1 MIIFHH
7 PAQAK
12 VNRIKWIQTDTY
24 KINLYVIPTYMN
36 DSLCKKK
43 VTRVRKKLPDSILRS
58 CSYTF
63 QGIPFLQVNAQYP
76 SRRTKLI
83 VIKCF
88 LGRLRPC
95 DSPLS
100 KKYIEIFYILYIQR
114 IYLLL
119 I

>member
-12 VNRIKWIQTDTY
+12 INRIKWIQTDTY
-24 KINLYVIPTYMN
+24 KKNLYVIHTYMT
-36 DSLCKKK
+36 DSICKNPYG
-43 VTRVRKKLPDSILRS
+43 RKKLPDAILRS
-58 CSYTF
+58 CNYTF
-63 QGIPFLQVNAQYP
+63 QGIPILQVNAQYP

-100 KKYIEIFYILYIQR
+100 
-114 IYLLL
+114 
-119 I
+119 